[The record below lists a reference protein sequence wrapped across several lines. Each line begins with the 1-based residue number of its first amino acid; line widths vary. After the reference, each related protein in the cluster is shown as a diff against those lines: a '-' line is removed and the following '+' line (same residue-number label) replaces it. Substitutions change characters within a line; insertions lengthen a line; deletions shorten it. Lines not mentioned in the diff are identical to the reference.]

1 MSWEFKKDKK
11 KHLFYGFLLSLL
23 GMIFWPLYLTGF
35 AAGVV
40 KEVIDKYGSGCS
52 EVADMVYTWA
62 GAALS
67 TGLGL
72 ILTYNLL

>member
-11 KHLFYGFLLSLL
+11 KHLLYGFLLSLL
-23 GMIFWPLYLTGF
+23 GMIFWPLYATGF

-40 KEVIDKYGSGCS
+40 KEIMDIYGDGCA

-62 GAALS
+62 GAALG

-72 ILTYNLL
+72 ILTYNLF